1 MEQTNGERG
10 SALEFA
16 LSFLTGSTG
25 LIFIAALAA
34 ALIYFVIYLFQRR
47 RGMQLP
53 ILRHIAGYAF
63 CGYLLLLLYAVFF
76 YGIQYIQYALQ
87 YEGGAPRYINL
98 RPFSELFAA
107 MFDEKGIL
115 GSQVTLNVLLFVPLG
130 MLLPLVFPRKF
141 NRFWKVSLCAFCAT
155 LAIETIQYFIGR
167 SADVDDVIANAL
179 GGMLGFCLL
188 RLCDSL
194 FYRRAWWGKLCA
206 AQLPRAKWRTACAGL
221 ALVLSVGVPA
231 AVDAA
236 NARSTYGLLRHATGM
251 IPENTVLNIPLSN
264 AAGEAPLRAYAGD
277 YLQTLKIVLAALEIE
292 PEEDSLMPPDW
303 DGASYSDDTVYVS
316 IRKHGSWSARWY
328 RYANSVEI
336 DAQSGE
342 TSASALPAVGKELS
356 EAEMISRTEA
366 FFEPFLLPGESFAV
380 ENASFV
386 KDNETARI
394 TVTIPVR
401 MPEGELVSSASVSA
415 SFYGEAIAELNCNIV
430 RLEKTGESVGIISEQ
445 DAYEFARRHGNLQ
458 LGSGGRWDCESAVLN
473 SVTLEYGES
482 IYGLNSF
489 QADAPL
495 IPYYVFS
502 GTYQTE
508 SGETIPWKIWVDA
521 LRR

>member
-1 MEQTNGERG
+1 MKQTNGERG
-10 SALEFA
+10 SVLEFA

-47 RGMQLP
+47 RGTQLP
-53 ILRHIAGYAF
+53 ILRHIACYAF

-76 YGIQYIQYALQ
+76 YGIQYLQYALQ

-130 MLLPLVFPRKF
+130 VLLPLVFPRKF
-141 NRFWKVSLCAFCAT
+141 NRFWKVLLCAFCAT

-167 SADVDDVIANAL
+167 SADIDDVIANAL

-206 AQLPRAKWRTACAGL
+206 AQLPRAKWRTDCAGL

-236 NARSTYGLLRHATGM
+236 NVRSTYGLLRHATGM
-251 IPENTVLNIPLSN
+251 IPENTVLNIPLSD

-356 EAEMISRTEA
+356 EKDARGGACEQRIRKRK
-366 FFEPFLLPGESFAV
+366 LL
-380 ENASFV
+380 
-386 KDNETARI
+386 
-394 TVTIPVR
+394 
-401 MPEGELVSSASVSA
+401 
-415 SFYGEAIAELNCNIV
+415 YCNIV
-430 RLEKTGESVGIISEQ
+430 RLEETGESVGIISEQ

-473 SVTLEYGES
+473 SVTLEYSES

-489 QADAPL
+489 QTYAPL

-508 SGETIPWKIWVDA
+508 SGETIPWNIWVDA

>member
-1 MEQTNGERG
+1 MKQTNEERG

-47 RGMQLP
+47 RGTQLP
-53 ILRHIAGYAF
+53 ILRHVACYAF

-76 YGIQYIQYALQ
+76 YGIPYLQYALQ
-87 YEGGAPRYINL
+87 YESGAPRYINL
-98 RPFSELFAA
+98 RPFSELLSA

-130 MLLPLVFPRKF
+130 MLLPLVFPKKF
-141 NRFWKVSLCAFCAT
+141 NRFWKVSLCALCT
-155 LAIETIQYFIGR
+155 TVAIETIQYFIGR
-167 SADVDDVIANAL
+167 SADIDDVIANAL

-194 FYRRAWWGKLCA
+194 FHRRAWWGKLCA
-206 AQLPRAKWRTACAGL
+206 AQLPRAKWRTGCAVL
-221 ALVLSVGVPA
+221 ALLLSVVVPA
-231 AVDAA
+231 AVDTAS
-236 NARSTYGLLRHATGM
+236 ARSTYGLLRHATGM
-251 IPENTVLNIPLSN
+251 IPENTVLNIPLPD
-264 AAGEAPLRAYAGD
+264 ATGKAPLCAYAGD
-277 YLQTLKIVLAALEIE
+277 YLQTLKSVLAALEIE
-292 PEEDSLMPPDW
+292 PEEDSLRAHDW
-303 DGASYSDDTVYVS
+303 GGASYSDDTVYVS
-316 IRKHGSWSARWY
+316 IQKHGSWNARWY
-328 RYANSVEI
+328 AYDRAVRI
-336 DAQSGE
+336 DVQSGE
-342 TSASALPAVGKELS
+342 TFDSALPAVGKELS
-356 EAEMISRTEA
+356 EAEMISRTEE

-380 ENASFV
+380 ENASLV
-386 KDNETARI
+386 KDDETERI

-401 MPEGELVSSASVSA
+401 MPEEELVSSASVRA
-415 SFYGEAIAELNCNIV
+415 SFYGEAIAELNCNIA
-430 RLEKTGESVGIISEQ
+430 RLKETGESVGIISEQ
-445 DAYEFARRHGNLQ
+445 DAYEFARRYGNLQ
-458 LGSGGRWDCESAVLN
+458 LGSGGRWDCENAVLD

-508 SGETIPWKIWVDA
+508 SGESIPWNIWVDA